1 MNMGYKPKV
10 YLTSNVFTDQEIGS
24 NERISHSIKDK
35 IKNLNAKLNKI
46 SILKHFVGRFPT
58 SDQIREEINSFNP
71 DLLGCHLSHPILL
84 DVLEGS
90 NIFGVSTSTA
100 GYNHIQRTKSDD
112 ILITHTPGVLHET
125 VADYTVA
132 LILANLR
139 NLIDLHNYVWNN
151 NWLPEDKWDLDKS
164 LSSVIDN
171 KVLGIVGLGEI
182 GTEVVKRLYP
192 WGLKIIYYDKNRCH
206 NAEELY
212 PKLEWYEDIQ
222 EIFREADII
231 SLHIP
236 LNKLTE
242 KIINKDLLKLMKKG
256 ALLINTARG
265 GIVDINGLLDLLEKK
280 EICINF
286 SFDVYPQEPIDTE
299 TLERFKKIKNEQPD
313 IRMIFMPHN
322 ASADADTRGRMV
334 ILLLEDL
341 ISLIESSN
349 IEDLTNINII
359 PEHRNQLSDKKWRIY
374 NYWNKNSIK

>member
-1 MNMGYKPKV
+1 MGYKPKV
-10 YLTSNVFTDQEIGS
+10 YLTSNVFTNQEIGS

-35 IKNLNAKLNKI
+35 ITNLNAKLSDI
-46 SILKHFVGRFPT
+46 SNLKHFMGRFPT
-58 SDQIREEINSFNP
+58 PDQIKEEIEVFDP
-71 DLLGCHLSHPILL
+71 DFLGCHLSHLIHLDLL
-84 DVLEGS
+84 ESS
-90 NIFGVSTSTA
+90 NLIGVSTSTA

-125 VADYTVA
+125 VADYTIA

-139 NLIDLHNYVWNN
+139 NLIDLHNHVWNGK
-151 NWLPEDKWDLDKS
+151 WLPEDKWDLDQS

-192 WGLKIIYYDKNRCH
+192 WGLKIIYYDKNQCH
-206 NAEELY
+206 HVDALY
-212 PKLEWYEDIQ
+212 PKLECKENLED
-222 EIFREADII
+222 IFREADII

-236 LNKLTE
+236 LNNATE
-242 KIINKDLLKLMKKG
+242 KIINKDLLKLMKRD

-265 GIVDINGLLDLLEKK
+265 GVIDIEDLLILLEKE
-280 EICINF
+280 EIRINF
-286 SFDVYPQEPIDTE
+286 SFDVFPQEPIEPE
-299 TLERFKKIKNEQPD
+299 TLERFKKIKNNQPD

-322 ASADADTRGRMV
+322 ASADADTRGKMV

-341 ISLIESSN
+341 ISLIESSK
-349 IEDLTNINII
+349 IEDLTNVNII

-374 NYWNKNSIK
+374 DYWNKKSM

>member
-1 MNMGYKPKV
+1 MGYKPKV
-10 YLTSNVFTDQEIGS
+10 YLTSNVFTGQEIGS
-24 NERISHSIKDK
+24 NERITHSIKDK
-35 IKNLNAKLNKI
+35 IKNLNAKLNEI
-46 SILKHFVGRFPT
+46 SILKHFMGRFPS
-58 SDQIREEINSFNP
+58 SDQIKEEIEGFNP
-71 DLLGCHLSHPILL
+71 DLLGCHLSHPILS
-84 DVLEGS
+84 DVLENS

-139 NLIDLHNYVWNN
+139 NLIDLHNYVWND
-151 NWLPEDKWDLDKS
+151 NWLPEDKWDLDQS

-182 GTEVVKRLYP
+182 GAEVVKRLYP
-192 WGLKIIYYDKNRCH
+192 WGLRIIYYDKNRGLH
-206 NAEELY
+206 IEECY
-212 PKLEWYEDIQ
+212 PKLECKENLQ

-236 LNKLTE
+236 LNKSTE
-242 KIINKDLLKLMKKG
+242 KIINKDLLKLMKKDS
-256 ALLINTARG
+256 LLINTARG
-265 GIVDINGLLDLLEKK
+265 GVIDINDLLSLLEKK
-280 EICINF
+280 EIRINF
-286 SFDVYPQEPIDTE
+286 SFDVYPQEPIDAE
-299 TLERFKKIKNEQPD
+299 TLERFKKIKSEQPE

-341 ISLIESSN
+341 IKIIESSE
-349 IEDLTNINII
+349 IDDLNDVHLI
-359 PEHRNQLSDKKWRIY
+359 PEHKKILFDEKWRIY
-374 NYWNKNSIK
+374 KYWNNKLK